1 MEAVSVFFFFVAHL
15 DPKNAQLV
23 IFGSQPEVLPEAERL
38 GLNAQERWDG
48 KAVPRCA

>member
-1 MEAVSVFFFFVAHL
+1 MEAVSGRAQKFPTGHL
-15 DPKNAQLV
+15 W
-23 IFGSQPEVLPEAERL
+23 SQPEVLPEAERL